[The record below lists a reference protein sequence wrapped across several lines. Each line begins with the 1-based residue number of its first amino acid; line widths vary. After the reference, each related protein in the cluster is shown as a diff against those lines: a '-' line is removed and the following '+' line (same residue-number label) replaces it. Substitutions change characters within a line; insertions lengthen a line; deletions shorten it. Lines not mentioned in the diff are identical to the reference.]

1 MFIEEFNRACQAD
14 TYYFEKTCLE
24 VLVPLKPIDD
34 STVVASIKDMLNT
47 VRSNIPYPVRAIK
60 VPYKECKNNLFLL
73 SEDQIFVYENV
84 IENPEDSFAVYS
96 KLKDKFW
103 IRYTVKDGMKTIT
116 TISCA
121 APKMIDI
128 REYVDDISKVDKY
141 NINRNGLCVFS
152 VPAGKIGH
160 YARRMVYT
168 VTNFEN
174 VSSKEYIFRESDG
187 ASIEYIG
194 AVENHSDILEKN
206 PREFVKRY
214 KYIKNYL
221 SEADLQMIPDKETD
235 PDELVEILFDI
246 SAAKKLKEPAMT
258 SLKKLLG
265 EILTYI

>member
-14 TYYFEKTCLE
+14 TYYFEKACLE
-24 VLVPLKPIDD
+24 VLVPLRPIDG
-34 STVVASIKDMLNT
+34 STVVVSIKDMLNT
-47 VRSNIPYPVRAIK
+47 VRSNIPYSVRAIK
-60 VPYKECKNNLFLL
+60 IPYKECKNDLFLL

-103 IRYTVKDGMKTIT
+103 VRYVVKDDMKTIT
-116 TISCA
+116 TVSCA

-128 REYVDDISKVDKY
+128 QKYVDTSKVDEY
-141 NINRNGLCVFS
+141 NINRNGLCIFS
-152 VPAGKIGH
+152 VPAGKIGS
-160 YARRMVYT
+160 YARKMVYT
-168 VTNFEN
+168 ITNFEN

-187 ASIEYIG
+187 ANIEYIG
-194 AVENHSDILEKN
+194 AVENHSDVLEKN
-206 PREFVKRY
+206 PREFVKGY

-221 SEADLQMIPDKETD
+221 SEADLNMIPDKETD
-235 PDELVEILFDI
+235 PDELVEVLFDI